1 MNSSKTGPRRAGA
14 VGLTVTGELFEEHD
28 LDD

>member
-1 MNSSKTGPRRAGA
+1 MNSSRAGSQRAGA
-14 VGLTVTGELFEEHD
+14 VGLTVTEDLFEEHD